1 MHFFRRSPRA
11 PGDIEAHQTGESVK
25 RTGDVARLRNA
36 TVRRALEQAKRVPWP
51 RLAKAADD
59 YTDWQIFALWVR
71 ATLDA
76 ARIMPA
82 VVRAEI
88 DLRAPSVLRALQSK
102 VKSAI
107 NRGDRPGAVAWED
120 LSCWAEMNVFL
131 CAKREGWL
139 DALRHFSAM
148 SLRSMKAWSQW
159 ERMDAVW
166 RCSAPRQLP
175 TPQEWDRAVAMVTRL
190 SNPGS
195 AAQRAIDIVHSLGE
209 SDWDRLRVGFFQLN
223 AFCQWMDLML
233 AVQDRTPD
241 RLSRELLCR
250 YPGFS
255 LADRRIAPQD
265 AVRSLKSWVLS
276 HGLRGAM
283 DAGVSAALTFHLRH
297 HPEYAAIRSYSQ
309 FSRRMWAN
317 GSLKELPSFD
327 DWKHGADT
335 YSDAD

>member
-1 MHFFRRSPRA
+1 MN
-11 PGDIEAHQTGESVK
+11 
-25 RTGDVARLRNA
+25 RTGQVARLCRA
-36 TVRRALEQAKRVPWP
+36 TERRALEQAKRVPWP
-51 RLAKAADD
+51 RLAKAADE
-59 YTDWQIFALWVR
+59 YTEWHVFTLWVR
-71 ATLDA
+71 ATVDA
-76 ARIMPA
+76 ANTVPA

-88 DLRAPSVLRALQSK
+88 DLRAPSVLRAPQPK

-131 CAKREGWL
+131 SAKREGWL

-166 RCSAPRQLP
+166 RGPAPRQLP
-175 TPQEWDRAVAMVTRL
+175 TPQEWVRAVAAVTRL

-195 AAQRAIDIVHSLGE
+195 AAQRALDVVHSLGE

-233 AVQDRTPD
+233 AVQDRRPD
-241 RLSRELLCR
+241 RLSRELRTR

-255 LADRRIAPQD
+255 LADPRSPPKD

-276 HGLRGAM
+276 HSLPGAKE
-283 DAGVSAALTFHLRH
+283 AGVSAALTFHLRH
-297 HPEYAAIRSYSQ
+297 HPEYAATRSYAR
-309 FSRRMWAN
+309 FCKGIWAN
-317 GSLKELPSFD
+317 GSLKDLPTFD
-327 DWKHGADT
+327 EWKRGACV
-335 YSDAD
+335 YSEAD